1 MSRPHFLSPLL
12 RSSEHPLIL
21 RNTRTGLPVAT
32 HVETAF
38 SSADRKRGL
47 LGRDGLPSGQAL
59 VIAPSNLVH
68 TFAMRFAIDIVFT
81 ARDGRVLKVSEAVPP
96 RRIAG
101 SLRAFAV
108 VELAAGELER
118 SGTRAGDMLEVGRLS
133 PEDHVNDGGHAAA
146 GK

>member
-1 MSRPHFLSPLL
+1 MSRAHFLSPLL
-12 RSSEHPLIL
+12 RSSDRPLVLQNI
-21 RNTRTGLPVAT
+21 RSGLPVAT
-32 HVETAF
+32 HIETAF

-68 TFAMRFAIDIVFT
+68 TFAMRFPIDILFA

-101 SLRAFAV
+101 SLRGFAV
-108 VELAAGELER
+108 VELAAGELAR
-118 SGTRAGDMLEVGRLS
+118 SGTRAGDVLEVRSLS
-133 PEDHVNDGGHAAA
+133 PEDGADRGQGPFPGN
-146 GK
+146 